1 MPKEKENITESVITY
16 LRNFAGV
23 LGLIGGVSYI
33 AGYLI
38 SNFYIGKFGSSA
50 FNLVQSR
57 YFTTGG
63 LFLILVAIILLG
75 PVISF
80 TIISTAAID
89 KSRGS
94 VFKNILLI
102 LLGFLLSSI
111 TIWYSGNI
119 LVGLNPNTSYLL
131 PVELRRASIWLGL
144 TVTGIALLTPILIF
158 FASKWVSAR
167 LGNKRIENIPAWSGL
182 FFGGLAVFIFIIG
195 IWLFS
200 EFVYPYVPSAFGG
213 NAPTKVQIVLS
224 EYLSNMESFPIKN
237 NNGLSETVTL
247 IDQTPTTVL
256 IMLPDTDTVIEIPYS
271 EIKGIIR

>member
-1 MPKEKENITESVITY
+1 
-16 LRNFAGV
+16 
-23 LGLIGGVSYI
+23 
-33 AGYLI
+33 
-38 SNFYIGKFGSSA
+38 
-50 FNLVQSR
+50 
-57 YFTTGG
+57 
-63 LFLILVAIILLG
+63 
-75 PVISF
+75 
-80 TIISTAAID
+80 
-89 KSRGS
+89 
-94 VFKNILLI
+94 
-102 LLGFLLSSI
+102 
-111 TIWYSGNI
+111 
-119 LVGLNPNTSYLL
+119 
-131 PVELRRASIWLGL
+131 
-144 TVTGIALLTPILIF
+144 
-158 FASKWVSAR
+158 
-167 LGNKRIENIPAWSGL
+167 L